1 MYFNDIHDK
10 NELKKRYRKLAFQYH
25 PDRGGDAEIM
35 KAINA
40 EYDEAVK
47 RLTLE
52 NADGDEETVD
62 YTVDDGFRDVIN
74 QLIHLD
80 GLEIELC
87 GAWLWIGGE
96 TRRHKDALKAAGCKW
111 ASKKKLWYWRP
122 ESAKIRRS
130 TGIKDM
136 SYIHR
141 RYGCES
147 IRAKEKRERMI
158 PA

>member
-80 GLEIELC
+80 
-87 GAWLWIGGE
+87 
-96 TRRHKDALKAAGCKW
+96 ALKSNCAGRGSGL
-111 ASKKKLWYWRP
+111 AERHG
-122 ESAKIRRS
+122 
-130 TGIKDM
+130 GIKM
-136 SYIHR
+136 
-141 RYGCES
+141 
-147 IRAKEKRERMI
+147 
-158 PA
+158 P